1 MAQTKITDEQIQ
13 QHLQEGMTREEIAA
27 LYHMSTHRVSHRI
40 RRMQQIEE
48 RQRQLREQPPIII
61 QPMDTVVRLSDRTW
75 FRVKEI
81 DEEKAVLCKTIAGE
95 HPDRRRQITVS
106 RDKLSIDFEKKDYAP
121 VKCYIDPALKKA
133 EKG

>member
-1 MAQTKITDEQIQ
+1 MAQIKVTDEQICR
-13 QHLQEGMTREEIAA
+13 HLQEGMTRKEIAA
-27 LYHMSTHRVSHRI
+27 LYHMSLDRVSFRI

-48 RQRQLREQPPIII
+48 RQRQLREQPPISI

-75 FRVKEI
+75 FRIKEI
-81 DEEKAVLCKTIAGE
+81 DEEKAVLQKTLAGE
-95 HPDRRRQITVS
+95 HPDRRKQITVS

-121 VKCYIDPALKKA
+121 VKCYIDPALRKT